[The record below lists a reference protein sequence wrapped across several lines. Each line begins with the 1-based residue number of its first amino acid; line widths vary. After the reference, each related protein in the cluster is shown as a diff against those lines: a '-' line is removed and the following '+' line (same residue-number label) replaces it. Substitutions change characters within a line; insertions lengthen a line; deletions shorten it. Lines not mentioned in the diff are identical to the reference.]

1 MKTLC
6 FTSFMGSEVLLQQRV
21 FPEIT
26 DGHQAFNVIS
36 GHTIPI
42 EWVVIA
48 FFFFLGAYM
57 ILRCHKRLS
66 IQEQFRLATEMAYWI
81 HAPLLLL
88 RNSLEEIMEG
98 TMSGD
103 SFQMLESVLEYAECV
118 IACHRNIIRLNKG
131 DWKTLSEIRITQVEI
146 HHYIQLELER
156 CKPYAVSHHVRMEV
170 SHSEGRICCGLNE
183 GLMAMAIHYLVHRM
197 IDDTAPESYIYAAVS
212 HDTEF
217 WKLQISNDKNIKNGT
232 NSHIFH
238 LVVDSGLRAMGKIIR
253 LHNGK
258 MRVHRHRNSIVCRI
272 IVPINC
278 HGRQN
283 TGSDSNILFR
293 RYGCC
298 GEVTT
303 TDKKDYTS
311 RIDRHPY
318 ILLVTADNIFGNYL
332 QKALSGEFNIK
343 LQSALDIRELV
354 EPKEVPEAII
364 VDEYVEGTCG
374 DELCSHIKA
383 DETTSSIPLVLLAE
397 HGDGISYLSHAGSG
411 ADRLVLRTA
420 GICNLKADIRMLINS
435 CNLLREK
442 VVRRSETVTPVS
454 VETGERDDAKMLFIS
469 KVRQLIGEHL
479 DIQGYTIDMLC
490 ADMGM
495 SRTGFYNKMKEFT
508 GKYPTEYV
516 VEFKMAR
523 AKLLLETG
531 HYSVTETAE
540 MLGYCDAKYFGKKFK
555 DFYHVCPTKF
565 IRENRAKQ

>member
-1 MKTLC
+1 M
-6 FTSFMGSEVLLQQRV
+6 
-21 FPEIT
+21 
-26 DGHQAFNVIS
+26 
-36 GHTIPI
+36 
-42 EWVVIA
+42 
-48 FFFFLGAYM
+48 
-57 ILRCHKRLS
+57 
-66 IQEQFRLATEMAYWI
+66 
-81 HAPLLLL
+81 
-88 RNSLEEIMEG
+88 
-98 TMSGD
+98 
-103 SFQMLESVLEYAECV
+103 
-118 IACHRNIIRLNKG
+118 
-131 DWKTLSEIRITQVEI
+131 
-146 HHYIQLELER
+146 
-156 CKPYAVSHHVRMEV
+156 
-170 SHSEGRICCGLNE
+170 
-183 GLMAMAIHYLVHRM
+183 
-197 IDDTAPESYIYAAVS
+197 
-212 HDTEF
+212 
-217 WKLQISNDKNIKNGT
+217 
-232 NSHIFH
+232 
-238 LVVDSGLRAMGKIIR
+238 
-253 LHNGK
+253 
-258 MRVHRHRNSIVCRI
+258 
-272 IVPINC
+272 
-278 HGRQN
+278 
-283 TGSDSNILFR
+283 
-293 RYGCC
+293 
-298 GEVTT
+298 
-303 TDKKDYTS
+303 
-311 RIDRHPY
+311 
-318 ILLVTADNIFGNYL
+318 VTADNIFGNYL

>member
-1 MKTLC
+1 
-6 FTSFMGSEVLLQQRV
+6 
-21 FPEIT
+21 
-26 DGHQAFNVIS
+26 
-36 GHTIPI
+36 
-42 EWVVIA
+42 
-48 FFFFLGAYM
+48 M

-98 TMSGD
+98 TVSGD
-103 SFQMLESVLEYAECV
+103 SFQMLESVLEYTECI
-118 IACHRNIIRLNKG
+118 IACHRNMIRLNKG

-183 GLMAMAIHYLVHRM
+183 GLMAMAIHYLIHRM
-197 IDDTAPESYIYAAVS
+197 IDDTAPEGYIYAAVS

-258 MRVHRHRNSIVCRI
+258 MRVHRHRNSVVCRI

-354 EPKEVPEAII
+354 EPGEVPEAII

-469 KVRQLIGEHL
+469 KVRQIIGEHL

-565 IRENRAKQ
+565 IRKNRAKQ